1 MPNPDSGL
9 EIFSDVAVEEHC
21 TASVVVECLDDL
33 NKSFF
38 HAKASHDVPQPIV
51 PYSIECFFEVYE
63 VVVKFFLVL

>member
-33 NKSFF
+33 NKSFL
-38 HAKASHDVPQPIV
+38 HAEASHDVPQTFV